1 MAAEHETPVSL
12 YFKMS
17 AAILWRN
24 ELKIE
29 YEEDYEETK
38 NRLFTILGWLGR
50 ANLGNSLVAS
60 CDLASYL
67 KLSVSKYV
75 LNYGPSIFIKLNRFP
90 YREDTVNEWF
100 NLPPEDDWPERGE
113 AVKVINVDKCGLER
127 KCYRT
132 QNQVEN
138 AFPDSLED
146 DEFEVFFH
154 GTSQKHAKDI
164 IEDGI
169 DLKKGEIGKDF
180 SNGDGFYLSK
190 NFDEALRWARQRH
203 GHGPT
208 VLVFRLKKTELR
220 GDENENGYDL
230 RNPSEKKDWQEVV
243 EQFRSEKPER
253 KFCKKIKRYQFIE
266 GPMAS
271 RSRKK
276 PKSSTPDQKVDSYQ
290 LCVREEICAELFD
303 RSLHSVVF
311 LDK

>member
-17 AAILWRN
+17 AAVLWRN
-24 ELKIE
+24 ELKVE

-38 NRLFTILGWLGR
+38 NHLFAILGWLGR
-50 ANLGNSLVAS
+50 VSLGYPFVAS

-67 KLSVSKYV
+67 KFSVSKF
-75 LNYGPSIFIKLNRFP
+75 NNGPSIFINYNRFP
-90 YREDTVNEWF
+90 YKEDTVNEWF

-138 AFPDSLED
+138 TFPDSLED
-146 DEFEVFFH
+146 DEYEVFFH

-164 IEDGI
+164 IESGI
-169 DLKKGEIGKDF
+169 DLRKGAKAQDF
-180 SNGDGFYLSK
+180 SDGDGFYLSK
-190 NFDEALRWARQRH
+190 HFNEALKWARH
-203 GHGPT
+203 KHVSFA

-220 GDENENGYDL
+220 GNNNEKGYDL
-230 RNPSEKKDWQEVV
+230 RELAEKKKWQEVIK
-243 EQFRSEKPER
+243 QFRSGKPDKKFR
-253 KFCKKIKRYQFIE
+253 KEMNRFYQFIE

-271 RSRKK
+271 LSRKN
-276 PKSSTPDQKVDSYQ
+276 PNISFAVPKVDSYQ
-290 LCVREEICAELFD
+290 ICVREKYCAELFD
-303 RSLHSVVF
+303 YSLHSLVF
-311 LDK
+311 VDK